1 MARKFY
7 CGQRIYDCETYREG
21 KVVEIVEVSPI
32 EYKLKLVD
40 ENYNHWWVKEQDA
53 YIINE
58 ELSKKYNFFNLQIKR
73 VENYSPLL
81 FFYLFKYLT
90 SANPSHKRKLHSE
103 KLGKSH

>member
-32 EYKLKLVD
+32 ERKLKLVD

-58 ELSKKYNFFNLQIKR
+58 ELSKKYNIVICDEHDSYLDYPYYIPIAD
-73 VENYSPLL
+73 ENAYEIELEHFSNSYS
-81 FFYLFKYLT
+81 
-90 SANPSHKRKLHSE
+90 
-103 KLGKSH
+103 